1 MSTFTNG
8 FKAKLKGYFIQRLGA
23 FDYRNGWMK
32 CTCPECGRELKYG
45 INLSLN
51 RTNCFRCGYNK
62 RPLDVLMEIE
72 HIETYSEAIKF
83 LNNNKDFE
91 GYEYHEEKIELKEH
105 KQTYL
110 PEGFR
115 LLNQGSSQLAKSARS
130 YIRSRG
136 FDPELLSRKGWGYA
150 TKGKYLGYIIIPFLS
165 KGVLTYFNARRYCG
179 SGPRYNNPEVSD
191 TGLGKSFI
199 LYNHDALYMYKTIY
213 ICEGAINATVIG
225 DKAVA
230 SGGKFVSRYQINEL
244 IKSPV
249 ERIIICL
256 DSDAMD
262 KAVSLASQL
271 IDYKKVKV
279 VQFPDGKDAADLGH
293 KKTMKLIYG
302 TRYINRKDL
311 QKLKNLIT

>member
-1 MSTFTNG
+1 MSTYNTS
-8 FKAKLKGYFIQRLGA
+8 FKSKLKGYFIQRLSA
-23 FDYRNGWMK
+23 FDYRNGWLK
-32 CTCPECGRELKYG
+32 ATCPECGRELKYG

-62 RPLDVLMEIE
+62 RPLEVLMDIE
-72 HIETYSEAIKF
+72 NIETYSEAIKF

-91 GYEYHEEKIELKEH
+91 GYEYHEEKIELREH
-105 KQTYL
+105 KPVYL
-110 PEGFR
+110 PDGFK
-115 LLNQGSSQLAKSARS
+115 LLNQGNSQLARSARS
-130 YIRSRG
+130 YIKSRG
-136 FDPELLSRKGWGYA
+136 FDPEALSRKGWGYA
-150 TKGKYLGYIIIPFLS
+150 TTGKYLGYIIIPFLS
-165 KGVLTYFNARRYCG
+165 NGTLTYFNARRYCG
-179 SGPRYNNPEVSD
+179 SGPRYNNPEISA

-199 LYNHDALYMYKTIY
+199 WYNHDSLYMYKTIF

-262 KAVSLASQL
+262 RAISLAFQL

-279 VQFPDGKDAADLGH
+279 IIFPEGKDAADLGH
-293 KKTMKLIYG
+293 KKTMRLVYNS
-302 TRYINRKDL
+302 RYLTKKDL
-311 QKLKNLIT
+311 QKMKNLIS